1 MDGVRHVTGLATGSA
16 SSPLI
21 ADGQRTSVRV
31 WLVEPELADLQR
43 EAPVTPLPERVF
55 AADDPPAIVTL
66 GGTMVAPDAER
77 PSLGRLGTVEVAG
90 HLDQLPGAQLP
101 SGVVVSRERWE
112 AAHPDTPPAR
122 IILVDTVEGADLGE
136 VVPGVTD
143 ALDGVGVVTTV
154 QERLDRFRSAPVTEG
169 LVRMFLGATVVSGLL
184 TVLAV
189 VVVQLMGATARAR
202 LLAVL
207 RTLGLAPG
215 QSRALTA
222 WELAPLLLTSVV
234 VGTLLGL
241 AVPWVL
247 LRGLDLTG
255 LTGGV
260 SQPALVLDPLTITAV
275 LGAVV
280 LTVAAAVVV
289 SAWLAGRTN
298 LAQALRV
305 GEER

>member
-1 MDGVRHVTGLATGSA
+1 
-16 SSPLI
+16 
-21 ADGQRTSVRV
+21 
-31 WLVEPELADLQR
+31 
-43 EAPVTPLPERVF
+43 
-55 AADDPPAIVTL
+55 
-66 GGTMVAPDAER
+66 
-77 PSLGRLGTVEVAG
+77 
-90 HLDQLPGAQLP
+90 
-101 SGVVVSRERWE
+101 
-112 AAHPDTPPAR
+112 
-122 IILVDTVEGADLGE
+122 
-136 VVPGVTD
+136 
-143 ALDGVGVVTTV
+143 
-154 QERLDRFRSAPVTEG
+154 
-169 LVRMFLGATVVSGLL
+169 
-184 TVLAV
+184 VLAV